1 MDEHRDTSQEPSTR
15 AAEPTAAGRHLLL
28 LHRSGRAFAVY
39 EDEAEAIKEGRRPA
53 PLPDAPRAVLGVVP
67 LRGRMRTV
75 LDPAAIDA
83 PSASAE
89 GAPPNSETPAFIVA
103 LRGDEQ
109 LALACE
115 RAERVEAPLVSDD
128 MQTAAG
134 AHTAADAHVRATFRL
149 GPLGVTLLD
158 PAHIFEAAMRGTDR
172 RRHRL
177 KGRES

>member
-1 MDEHRDTSQEPSTR
+1 MDEHDDTSRKTSAGAGEGAT
-15 AAEPTAAGRHLLL
+15 AGRELLL
-28 LHRSGRAFAVY
+28 LYRSGRAFAVY
-39 EDEAEAIKEGRRPA
+39 GEEAEAVAEGRRPA

-83 PSASAE
+83 PPAE
-89 GAPPNSETPAFIVA
+89 PEDAPRNSETPALVVA

-115 RAERVEAPLVSDD
+115 RAERVEAPPAPD
-128 MQTAAG
+128 TP
-134 AHTAADAHVRATFRL
+134 AADAPHAAEAAHVRAAFRL
-149 GPLGVTLLD
+149 GPLSVTLLD
-158 PAHIFEAAMRGTDR
+158 PAHLFEAAMRGTDR

-177 KGRES
+177 KGRDS

>member
-1 MDEHRDTSQEPSTR
+1 V
-15 AAEPTAAGRHLLL
+15 AEATAAGRGLLL
-28 LHRSGRAFAVY
+28 LHRSGRAYAVY
-39 EDEAEAIKEGRRPA
+39 DEEAEAVNEGRRPA

-83 PSASAE
+83 PRAE
-89 GAPPNSETPAFIVA
+89 EDAAPRDAETPAFIVA

-115 RAERVEAPLVSDD
+115 RAERVEAPPFTDAPD
-128 MQTAAG
+128 
-134 AHTAADAHVRATFRL
+134 ADALDADAAHVRATFRL
-149 GPLGVTLLD
+149 GPLSVTLLD
-158 PAHIFEAAMRGTDR
+158 PAHLFEAAMRGTER
-172 RRHRL
+172 RRRRL